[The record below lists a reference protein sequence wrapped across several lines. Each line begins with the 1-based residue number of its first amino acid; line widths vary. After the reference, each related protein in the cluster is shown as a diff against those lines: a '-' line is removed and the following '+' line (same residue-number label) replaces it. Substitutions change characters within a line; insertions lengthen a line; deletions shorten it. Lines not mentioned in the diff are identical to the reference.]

1 VWRNRLIKVVKLGAA
16 AILLVA
22 AVLAILVHGFGM
34 RVSRGGSGMRPI
46 VTFGSRSA
54 HFDRLEA
61 HRASQRTRDQKNGA
75 PAIAGSATP
84 ESAPAPSA
92 AAQPLPASAS
102 ATTAD
107 PARAAAPHVATAGP
121 PDSAAKPEE
130 QPSPQPSAGAN
141 SPTPSGAGGRS
152 SAYWTGFRGP
162 RRDGIYTQQPV
173 RTTWP
178 PEGLTPL
185 WKQPAG
191 EGYASFAIANGRA
204 FTIEQRREKEVV
216 VAYDVA
222 TGRELWTNAWDAHF
236 SDSMGG
242 DGPRATPT
250 WHQGK
255 VYALGAE
262 GELRCLDAETGKL
275 LWRHDILKENDASNL
290 SWAMAGSPLV
300 VDDKVIVLP
309 GGRRGRSVV
318 AYHKD
323 SGAPLWAALDDKQA
337 YTAPMVATLAG
348 RRQLIVVSAARAA
361 GLTLEDGRLLWEY
374 PWVTDFGVNAAQPIV
389 VGTNRVFLSAGYGHG
404 AAVVELTAEGEGY
417 RARTAWQNTRM
428 KNKFTSSVLH
438 QGHIYGLD
446 EAILACIDAST
457 GELKW
462 KGGRY
467 GYGQLVLA
475 SGHLILLAEN
485 GELVLVAASPDSH
498 QELARF
504 AALEGKTWNH
514 PALSDGYLL
523 VRNSQE
529 MAAFDLRS
537 PVPLPSPLERGRGP
551 G

>member
-1 VWRNRLIKVVKLGAA
+1 MRTLLIKVVKGGGA
-16 AILLVA
+16 AILLIA
-22 AVLAILVHGFGM
+22 AMLAILVYGFGM
-34 RVSRGGSGMRPI
+34 RISRGGSGMRPI

-61 HRASQRTRDQKNGA
+61 HRAGQRTGHQDTRA
-75 PAIAGSATP
+75 PATAGAATP
-84 ESAPAPSA
+84 ESAPGAPARPQPLRGSA
-92 AAQPLPASAS
+92 AP
-102 ATTAD
+102 TTAD
-107 PARAAAPHVATAGP
+107 PARPAASHVAAVQA
-121 PDSAAKPEE
+121 PDNAAE
-130 QPSPQPSAGAN
+130 PQPSAHA
-141 SPTPSGAGGRS
+141 SAPTPPGTGGRS

-185 WKQPAG
+185 WEQPAG

-216 VAYDVA
+216 AAYDVT

-255 VYALGAE
+255 LYALGAE

-275 LWRHDILKENDASNL
+275 LWRHDILGENDASNL

-361 GLTLEDGRLLWEY
+361 GLTLEAGRLLWEY

-389 VGTNRVFLSAGYGHG
+389 VGANRLFLSAGYGHG
-404 AAVVELTAEGEGY
+404 AAVLELTAEREGY
-417 RARTAWQNTRM
+417 RARAVWQNTRM

-475 SGHLILLAEN
+475 NGHLIVLAEN

-523 VRNSQE
+523 VRNGQE

-537 PVPLPSPLERGRGP
+537 Q
-551 G
+551 